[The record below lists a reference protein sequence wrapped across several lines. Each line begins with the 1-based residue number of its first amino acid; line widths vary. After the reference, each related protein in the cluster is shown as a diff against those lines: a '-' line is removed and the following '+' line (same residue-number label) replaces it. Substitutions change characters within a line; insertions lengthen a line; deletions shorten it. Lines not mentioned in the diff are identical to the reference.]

1 VWLCE
6 DDAVDFDLTRLG
18 DREFEHLSQALA
30 LQVLGPGV
38 SVFGE
43 GPDGGREATFEGR
56 MRFPEPGEPW
66 DGYGVVQAKFKRRLV
81 GGRADTDAFLRA
93 VTAELDRW
101 ANPASNRVKKGR
113 MPQYVLFTTN
123 MVLSAVPASGGVDRA
138 EALIASYAGRLGL
151 KGWRVWHHDQ
161 LCRLLDLHPEVR
173 RTYAALIIPSD
184 VLARLEELLG
194 GTPAAVGQ
202 RLAVHAA
209 KELTAQQWVRL
220 GEAGHPT
227 NEKLR
232 LGEVAI
238 DLPAT
243 LDPVRSR
250 ELSLLTEPTIELGA
264 GEAIGSLDRRAGE
277 VPGVVAYLIGRG
289 DTVFRPSCKPT
300 TNPRLVVVGGP
311 GQGKSTLGQL
321 LCQVYRVA
329 LLADRP
335 EESMGPDAAQVLRS
349 TRSQLARLGIP
360 IPAARRWPLQV
371 RLSAYGD
378 AIAGHPDVSLLRF
391 LAEQVSRRT
400 PERVTATDLVSWLQA
415 WPWLLVL
422 DGLDEVAAPTV
433 RETLLQQ
440 VSDFLTDAAAADAD
454 LMVVAT
460 TRPQGYAWEFSP
472 AFYDHLQLRPLERR
486 EALGY
491 ARRLAAVRHAGD
503 PDLEAQVVAR
513 VANAAEDPI
522 TARLLRSPL
531 QVTIMSFLL
540 ERRVRVPQDRH
551 GLFDAYY
558 QTIYDREAAKPGP
571 VGLLLDQQRS
581 NVNLLHEQVGLLLQI
596 RAERGGDAEAL
607 LPRQD
612 LHDLARQRLREEG
625 HADLDAERLAAQLV
639 AAATRRLVLLVPLT
653 ADAVGFEVRSLQE
666 FMAARALL
674 RGDSTLVLERLRR
687 LAPSA
692 HWRNTWLLAAGRA
705 FTHHE
710 HLRDP
715 IVTLLEDVDTD
726 SLLAMLVAPGAQ
738 LAMDVLDDDI
748 AAQAPRYRR
757 LFAKRTLELL
767 DHPPEVATSRL
778 GHTLRGVCEAHP
790 PTRLMVDNA
799 IDRALGS
806 KGPLSVAALMVLVQW
821 EEGTGGLAASARQ
834 RLHQFIHALDQHQR
848 RVLAPLA
855 ELYPRSPLQALA
867 AVDPLPK
874 PRSGRL
880 GDRVRRHVHTADL
893 AADSKRQLELL
904 FERLKRVR
912 LRRQAADS
920 ALYDVVYDDGPPPDE
935 GDALADP
942 TVQDVIVTAAGELV
956 LRDWQTAG
964 VLRGVLSDWV
974 ARRPAGEDL
983 SASLE
988 PDHSWLQSTP
998 HPLVQGA
1005 RCGKSS

>member
-1 VWLCE
+1 
-6 DDAVDFDLTRLG
+6 
-18 DREFEHLSQALA
+18 
-30 LQVLGPGV
+30 
-38 SVFGE
+38 
-43 GPDGGREATFEGR
+43 
-56 MRFPEPGEPW
+56 
-66 DGYGVVQAKFKRRLV
+66 
-81 GGRADTDAFLRA
+81 
-93 VTAELDRW
+93 
-101 ANPASNRVKKGR
+101 
-113 MPQYVLFTTN
+113 
-123 MVLSAVPASGGVDRA
+123 
-138 EALIASYAGRLGL
+138 
-151 KGWRVWHHDQ
+151 
-161 LCRLLDLHPEVR
+161 
-173 RTYAALIIPSD
+173 
-184 VLARLEELLG
+184 
-194 GTPAAVGQ
+194 
-202 RLAVHAA
+202 
-209 KELTAQQWVRL
+209 
-220 GEAGHPT
+220 
-227 NEKLR
+227 
-232 LGEVAI
+232 
-238 DLPAT
+238 
-243 LDPVRSR
+243 
-250 ELSLLTEPTIELGA
+250 
-264 GEAIGSLDRRAGE
+264 
-277 VPGVVAYLIGRG
+277 
-289 DTVFRPSCKPT
+289 VFRPSCKPA

-349 TRSQLARLGIP
+349 TRSQLARLGVP
-360 IPAARRWPLQV
+360 MPAARRWPLQV
-371 RLSAYGD
+371 SLSAYGD
-378 AIAGHPDVSLLRF
+378 TIAGHPDVSLLRF

-400 PERVTATDLVSWLQA
+400 PERVTASDLVSWLQA

-472 AFYDHLQLRPLERR
+472 AYYDHLKLRQLERR

-531 QVTIMSFLL
+531 QVTIMSILL

-612 LHDLARQRLREEG
+612 LQDLAHQRLREEG
-625 HADLDAERLAAQLV
+625 HADINAERLAAQLV
-639 AAATRRLVLLVPLT
+639 AAATKRLVLLVPLT

-715 IVTLLEDVDTD
+715 IVTLLEEVDTD

-748 AAQAPRYRR
+748 AAQAPRYRL
-757 LFAKRTLELL
+757 LFAKRALELL
-767 DHPPEVATSRL
+767 DHPPEAATSRL
-778 GHTLRGVCEAHP
+778 GHTLRRVCEAHP

-799 IDRALGS
+799 IDRALAS
-806 KGPLSVAALMVLVQW
+806 KGPLSVAALMVLAQW
-821 EEGTGGLAASARQ
+821 EEGTGGLAASDSTSSFMPSININVGCWRPSPSCTHIVPCRRWRRSTHSPSRGQAVLPTGYAGMCTVPTWPRTANGSSNCSSSGSGVSGSGGKQ
-834 RLHQFIHALDQHQR
+834 RTPRSMTSSTTTTRRLTRATRWPIRRCRTSSSPPPGSSCCGTGRPPACSAGSCPTGSLAVPPEGTCR
-848 RVLAPLA
+848 RVLNRTMAG
-855 ELYPRSPLQALA
+855 RS
-867 AVDPLPK
+867 
-874 PRSGRL
+874 
-880 GDRVRRHVHTADL
+880 
-893 AADSKRQLELL
+893 
-904 FERLKRVR
+904 
-912 LRRQAADS
+912 
-920 ALYDVVYDDGPPPDE
+920 
-935 GDALADP
+935 
-942 TVQDVIVTAAGELV
+942 
-956 LRDWQTAG
+956 
-964 VLRGVLSDWV
+964 
-974 ARRPAGEDL
+974 
-983 SASLE
+983 
-988 PDHSWLQSTP
+988 
-998 HPLVQGA
+998 
-1005 RCGKSS
+1005 